1 MVGRRI
7 LAAVF
12 LSAMLGVTMA
22 RAQEP
27 VDVLAKNGLTKSG
40 TFFVIASEEPVMQK
54 LYNLRPVM
62 GQMEQKYM
70 AVAAIYQNE
79 YEYQVLND
87 YRIQVQGHLNDVR
100 SQVNAMPL
108 RNLLQRQ
115 EKANARGVS
124 EER

>member
-1 MVGRRI
+1 MIPEASSLYSCVAASFFWHGEERGVTMVGRRI
-7 LAAVF
+7 VAAVF
-12 LSAMLGVTMA
+12 LSATLGVTMA

-70 AVAAIYQNE
+70 ALAAIYHNE
-79 YEYQVLND
+79 YEYNVLPD
-87 YRIQVQGHLNDVR
+87 
-100 SQVNAMPL
+100 
-108 RNLLQRQ
+108 
-115 EKANARGVS
+115 
-124 EER
+124 